1 MLDVGKSCLMNQYI
15 SGRFRDEY
23 EETIGVEFESKI
35 LELEDGV
42 VI

>member
-1 MLDVGKSCLMNQYI
+1 MNQYV
-15 SGRFRDEY
+15 SGRFREEY

-35 LELEDGV
+35 LELEDEV